1 MTAIK
6 EAAVS
11 LEGQEEG
18 GGGGAP
24 NWSEVG
30 GLVGRKKKLKPR
42 MNGLESLRVVWQRKG
57 GRKSKFDLRLR
68 AGSSLDDNGGDAVW
82 IWESSGPC
90 LNLIP
95 ETEKSV

>member
-1 MTAIK
+1 M
-6 EAAVS
+6 
-11 LEGQEEG
+11 
-18 GGGGAP
+18 
-24 NWSEVG
+24 
-30 GLVGRKKKLKPR
+30 VGRKKKLKPR
-42 MNGLESLRVVWQRKG
+42 MNGLRESGKER
-57 GRKSKFDLRLR
+57 RKSKFDLRLR

>member
-42 MNGLESLRVVWQRKG
+42 MNGLRESESRLAKKG
-57 GRKSKFDLRLR
+57 RE
-68 AGSSLDDNGGDAVW
+68 GGN
-82 IWESSGPC
+82 
-90 LNLIP
+90 LNL
-95 ETEKSV
+95 T